1 MQRGLLWE
9 GTLTLS
15 PPHLPMAGA
24 CGRGCAAA
32 TGLGDAHTEPMKSLQ
47 GCGQRGEPPCSA
59 PHQGYLQPSS
69 SFAMS
74 SMGSLQSRM
83 LPRQQHPARAE
94 ESRTCP
100 RFPGL
105 HPRTITRTLFNL
117 NTIRVVS
124 IISTMTP
131 QLPPS
136 PLPTLT
142 QPCCCSLLLP
152 QVQGWVREVLAVSPW
167 AAEAADTAD
176 SSGTRL
182 HSLLLTGTVG
192 GVPSHKLQWRCAQ
205 HTHPGK
211 QHRVLLAPE
220 PAFVGYS
227 SNDSARDDGKL

>member
-1 MQRGLLWE
+1 MGNPCLQRG
-9 GTLTLS
+9 
-15 PPHLPMAGA
+15 
-24 CGRGCAAA
+24 
-32 TGLGDAHTEPMKSLQ
+32 D
-47 GCGQRGEPPCSA
+47 PPCSA

-69 SFAMS
+69 SFAVS
-74 SMGSLQSRM
+74 SMGSVQSRM
-83 LPRQQHPARAE
+83 LPRQQHPVRVE

-105 HPRTITRTLFNL
+105 HPRTITRTQVF
-117 NTIRVVS
+117 S
-124 IISTMTP
+124 ITSTMTP

-136 PLPTLT
+136 PFPTLT

-152 QVQGWVREVLAVSPW
+152 GVQGWVREVLAVSPW

-211 QHRVLLAPE
+211 QL
-220 PAFVGYS
+220 
-227 SNDSARDDGKL
+227 

>member
-1 MQRGLLWE
+1 MGNLCLRRREL
-9 GTLTLS
+9 
-15 PPHLPMAGA
+15 
-24 CGRGCAAA
+24 
-32 TGLGDAHTEPMKSLQ
+32 
-47 GCGQRGEPPCSA
+47 PCSA

-69 SFAMS
+69 SFATS
-74 SMGSLQSRM
+74 SMGSLQSRT
-83 LPRQQHPARAE
+83 QQHPARAE

-105 HPRTITRTLFNL
+105 HPRTTNRILFNL
-117 NTIRVVS
+117 NTTQVFS
-124 IISTMTP
+124 ITSTMTP

-136 PLPTLT
+136 PFSTLS

-152 QVQGWVREVLAVSPW
+152 RVQGWVREVLAVSPW
-167 AAEAADTAD
+167 AADTAD

-211 QHRVLLAPE
+211 QH
-220 PAFVGYS
+220 
-227 SNDSARDDGKL
+227 